1 MIPNNSRSS
10 RGDVE
15 GANNFFLSFVK
26 RSRMR
31 FSGSLIFLIVI
42 MFGMMMMMGIC
53 IHGLQL
59 EDLLNIRP
67 SSAIGDSNQILEDA
81 NCTIATIEKNN
92 NEFIYPLLKEIVV
105 CVVSE

>member
-1 MIPNNSRSS
+1 
-10 RGDVE
+10 
-15 GANNFFLSFVK
+15 
-26 RSRMR
+26 MR